1 MNRTVTVTLEALGNK
16 EELSNFRKSVI
27 KKNHLDSRHAIYC
40 FNERLL
46 STDTYIFDFNS
57 IVEMPIQ
64 LNLTASPLS
73 LFMMKLFS
81 LDKNMLLTKV
91 PGSPYAL
98 PKVIQALHLDYVTL
112 GKITVG
118 EYIRAVTLLKDIDPR
133 TFHSLFG
140 EYLED
145 GQQLFM
151 NQRLYV
157 FTNCH
162 DWCKHYWGS
171 THNAFDARF
180 FDADPIYAQSERLK
194 VEFKTDE
201 KVTKVLFERMAELF
215 PGIRFFITYTY
226 SDGSESGHIELK
238 KQVVCYVRSG
248 NNEAKFDAH

>member
-1 MNRTVTVTLEALGNK
+1 MKRTVTVTLEAFGNK

-46 STDTYIFDFNS
+46 STDNYIFDFNS

-64 LNLTASPLS
+64 LNLTVSPLS
-73 LFMMKLFS
+73 RFMMKLFS

-98 PKVIQALHLDYVTL
+98 PKVIQALHMDYVSL

-140 EYLED
+140 EYLEN

-157 FTNCH
+157 FTNCY
-162 DWCKHYWGS
+162 DWCRHYWGS
-171 THNAFDARF
+171 THNAYDARF
-180 FDADPIYAQSERLK
+180 FDADPIHAQSECLK
-194 VEFKTDE
+194 IEFKTDE
-201 KVTKVLFERMAELF
+201 KFTKVLFERMAEIY
-215 PGIRFFITYTY
+215 PRIRFYITFAY
-226 SDGSESGHIELK
+226 SDGSEIGHLELQK
-238 KQVVCYVRSG
+238 EDIC
-248 NNEAKFDAH
+248 

>member
-1 MNRTVTVTLEALGNK
+1 MATKKSYQTSERV
-16 EELSNFRKSVI
+16 LS

-46 STDTYIFDFNS
+46 STDNYIFDFNS

-64 LNLTASPLS
+64 LNLTVSPLS
-73 LFMMKLFS
+73 RFMMKLFS

-98 PKVIQALHLDYVTL
+98 PKVIQALHMDYVSL

-140 EYLED
+140 EYLEN

-162 DWCKHYWGS
+162 DWCRHYWGS
-171 THNAFDARF
+171 THNAYDARF
-180 FDADPIYAQSERLK
+180 FDADPIHAQSECLK
-194 VEFKTDE
+194 IEFKTDE
-201 KVTKVLFERMAELF
+201 KFTKVLFERMAEIY
-215 PGIRFFITYTY
+215 PRIRFYITFAY
-226 SDGSESGHIELK
+226 SDGSEIGHLELQK
-238 KQVVCYVRSG
+238 EVIC
-248 NNEAKFDAH
+248 